1 MTDLSLNLASF
12 KNFDNI
18 ELIAKKLVEGFITG
32 LHRSPYHGFSVEF
45 SEYKHYNF
53 GESTKN
59 VDWKIFAKT
68 DQLFVKQY
76 EEETN
81 LRCTILMDLSQSM
94 YYPKPKCDKIK
105 FSVYCAAALTHLMIS
120 QRDAVGLMGFSE
132 DIKLATLQKSSRSH
146 LHRLLLQLDSWLKT
160 DNAQS
165 STSQI
170 AESIHA
176 AAEKISRRSL
186 VIIFTDM
193 FQSPSSSADINEALQ
208 HLKHKKHEILLFHVS
223 DQNTEKAFNFEN
235 HPYLFIDSENGRKIK
250 IMPSL
255 IKEQYQKKTSKFY
268 NYVQQICGQLKIDL
282 VEVDT
287 RDEFNKILYSYL
299 IKRRKIK

>member
-1 MTDLSLNLASF
+1 MTDLSLNLSSF

-146 LHRLLLQLDSWLKT
+146 LHRLLLQLDYWLKT

-193 FQSPSSSADINEALQ
+193 FQSPLSSADINEALQ

-235 HPYLFIDSENGRKIK
+235 QPYLFIDSENGRKIK

-255 IKEQYQKKTSKFY
+255 IKEQYQKKPQNFITMSNKCVA
-268 NYVQQICGQLKIDL
+268 NLKL
-282 VEVDT
+282 
-287 RDEFNKILYSYL
+287 IL
-299 IKRRKIK
+299 

>member
-1 MTDLSLNLASF
+1 MDSSLNLSSF

-18 ELIAKKLVEGFITG
+18 ELLAKKLVEGFITG

-59 VDWKIFAKT
+59 IDWKIFAKT

-81 LRCTILMDLSQSM
+81 LRCTILMDLSPSM
-94 YYPKPKCDKIK
+94 YYPKPKIDKIR
-105 FSVYCAAALTHLMIS
+105 FSVYCAAALTHLMVS

-132 DIKLATLQKSSRSH
+132 DIKLTTVQKSSRSH
-146 LHRLLLQLDSWLKT
+146 LHRLLVQLDSWIKT
-160 DNAQS
+160 ENTQS

-186 VIIFTDM
+186 VIIFSDM
-193 FQSPSSSADINEALQ
+193 FQNPLSSTDIYQALQ

-223 DQNTEKAFNFEN
+223 DQNTEKIFNFEN
-235 HPYLFIDSENGRKIK
+235 HPYLFVDSENGRKIK
-250 IMPSL
+250 ILPSH
-255 IKEQYQKKTSKFY
+255 IKEQYRKKTEKFY
-268 NYVQQICGQLKIDL
+268 RYIQHMCGQLKIDL
-282 VEVDT
+282 VAVDT
-287 RDEFNKILYSYL
+287 KDNFDKILYSYL
-299 IKRRKIK
+299 VKRRKMR

>member
-1 MTDLSLNLASF
+1 MTDLSLNLSSF

-105 FSVYCAAALTHLMIS
+105 FSVYCAAALAHLMIS
-120 QRDAVGLMGFSE
+120 QRDAVGLIGFSE

-146 LHRLLLQLDSWLKT
+146 LHRLLLQLDYWLKT

-176 AAEKISRRSL
+176 AAEKITRRSL
-186 VIIFTDM
+186 IIIFTDM
-193 FQSPSSSADINEALQ
+193 FQSPLSSADINEALQ

-223 DQNTEKAFNFEN
+223 DQKRKKPLILKN

-255 IKEQYQKKTSKFY
+255 IKQYQ
-268 NYVQQICGQLKIDL
+268 NLKIL
-282 VEVDT
+282 
-287 RDEFNKILYSYL
+287 
-299 IKRRKIK
+299 

>member
-1 MTDLSLNLASF
+1 MTDLSLNLSSF
-12 KNFDNI
+12 DNFDNI
-18 ELIAKKLVEGFITG
+18 ELLAKKLVEGFITG

-59 VDWKIFAKT
+59 IDWKIFAKT
-68 DQLFVKQY
+68 DQFFVKQY

-146 LHRLLLQLDSWLKT
+146 LHRLLLQLDHWLKT
-160 DNAQS
+160 ENAQS

-186 VIIFTDM
+186 VIIFTDL
-193 FQSPSSSADINEALQ
+193 FQSPLSSADINEALQ
-208 HLKHKKHEILLFHVS
+208 HLKHKKNEILLFHVS

-250 IMPSL
+250 IVPSL

-268 NYVQQICGQLKIDL
+268 NHVQQMCGQLKIDL

-287 RDEFNKILYSYL
+287 RDDFNKILYSYL
-299 IKRRKIK
+299 VKRRKMK

>member
-81 LRCTILMDLSQSM
+81 LRCTILMDLSKSM

-105 FSVYCAAALTHLMIS
+105 FSVYCAAALAHLMIS

-132 DIKLATLQKSSRSH
+132 DIILETLQKSSRSH

-299 IKRRKIK
+299 VKRRKIK

>member
-1 MTDLSLNLASF
+1 MDSNLNLSSC

-59 VDWKIFAKT
+59 IDWKIFAKT

-81 LRCTILMDLSQSM
+81 LRCTILMDISQSM
-94 YYPKPKCDKIK
+94 YYPEPKYDKIR

-132 DIKLATLQKSSRSH
+132 YIKLITPQKSSRSH
-146 LHRLLLQLDSWLKT
+146 LSRLLVQLDSWIKT
-160 DNAQS
+160 ENTQS

-193 FQSPSSSADINEALQ
+193 FQSTLSSTDIYEALQ
-208 HLKHKKHEILLFHVS
+208 HLKHKKHEVLLFHVS
-223 DQNTEKAFNFEN
+223 DQNTEKVFNFEN

-250 IMPSL
+250 ITPSL
-255 IKEQYQKKTSKFY
+255 FKEQYQKKTEKFY
-268 NYVQQICGQLKIDL
+268 RHIQQMCGQLKIDL
-282 VEVDT
+282 VSVDT
-287 RDEFNKILYSYL
+287 KDDFDKVLYSYL
-299 IKRRKIK
+299 VKRRKIK

>member
-1 MTDLSLNLASF
+1 MDSSLNLSSI

-18 ELIAKKLVEGFITG
+18 ELLAKKLVEGFMTG

-59 VDWKIFAKT
+59 IDWKIFAKT
-68 DQLFVKQY
+68 DQLFIKQY

-94 YYPKPKCDKIK
+94 YYPKPGYDKIR
-105 FSVYCAAALTHLMIS
+105 FSIYCAAALSHLMIT
-120 QRDAVGLMGFSE
+120 QRDAVGLMGFSD
-132 DIKLATLQKSSRSH
+132 DIKLTTLQKSSRSH
-146 LHRLLLQLDSWLKT
+146 LHRLLLQLDNWIKT
-160 DNAQS
+160 ESTQS
-165 STSQI
+165 SNSQI

-193 FQSPSSSADINEALQ
+193 FQSTSSSKDIYEALQ
-208 HLKHKKHEILLFHVS
+208 HLKHKNHEVLLFHVS
-223 DQNTEKAFNFEN
+223 DQNTEKIFNFEN
-235 HPYLFIDSENGRKIK
+235 HPYIFIDSENGRKMK
-250 IMPSL
+250 ITPSL
-255 IKEQYQKKTSKFY
+255 IREQYQKKTEKFY
-268 NYVQQICGQLKIDL
+268 QHIQQMCGQLKIDL
-282 VEVDT
+282 LEVDT
-287 RDEFNKILYSYL
+287 KDDFAKILFSYL
-299 IKRRKIK
+299 IKRRKMK

>member
-1 MTDLSLNLASF
+1 MDSNLNLSSY

-18 ELIAKKLVEGFITG
+18 ELLAKELVEGFITG

-59 VDWKIFAKT
+59 IDWKIFAKT

-81 LRCTILMDLSQSM
+81 LRCTILMDISQSM
-94 YYPKPKCDKIK
+94 YYPEPKYDKIR

-132 DIKLATLQKSSRSH
+132 NIKLITPQKSSRSH
-146 LHRLLLQLDSWLKT
+146 LRRLLVQLDHWIKT
-160 DNAQS
+160 DNTQS

-176 AAEKISRRSL
+176 AAEKISHRSL

-193 FQSPSSSADINEALQ
+193 FQSTLAFTDIYEALQ
-208 HLKHKKHEILLFHVS
+208 HLKNKKPNRERRDSTNGAKLL
-223 DQNTEKAFNFEN
+223 N
-235 HPYLFIDSENGRKIK
+235 
-250 IMPSL
+250 
-255 IKEQYQKKTSKFY
+255 
-268 NYVQQICGQLKIDL
+268 
-282 VEVDT
+282 
-287 RDEFNKILYSYL
+287 
-299 IKRRKIK
+299 

>member
-1 MTDLSLNLASF
+1 MDSNLNLSSF

-18 ELIAKKLVEGFITG
+18 ELLAKKLVEGFITG

-59 VDWKIFAKT
+59 IDWKIFAKT

-81 LRCTILMDLSQSM
+81 LRCTILMDLSPSM
-94 YYPKPKCDKIK
+94 YYPKPKIDKIR
-105 FSVYCAAALTHLMIS
+105 FSVYCAAALTHLMVS

-132 DIKLATLQKSSRSH
+132 DIKLTTVQKSSRSH
-146 LHRLLLQLDSWLKT
+146 LHRLLVQLDSWIKT
-160 DNAQS
+160 ENTQS

-186 VIIFTDM
+186 VIIFSDM
-193 FQSPSSSADINEALQ
+193 FQNPLSSTDIYQALQ

-223 DQNTEKAFNFEN
+223 DQNTEKVFNFEN
-235 HPYLFIDSENGRKIK
+235 HPYLFVDSENGRKIK
-250 IMPSL
+250 ILPSH
-255 IKEQYQKKTSKFY
+255 IKEQYRKKTEKFY
-268 NYVQQICGQLKIDL
+268 RYIQHMCGQLKIDL
-282 VEVDT
+282 VAVDT
-287 RDEFNKILYSYL
+287 KDNFDKILYSYL
-299 IKRRKIK
+299 VKRRKMR

>member
-1 MTDLSLNLASF
+1 MDSSLNLSSF

-18 ELIAKKLVEGFITG
+18 ELLAKKLVEGFITG

-59 VDWKIFAKT
+59 IDWKIFAKT

-81 LRCTILMDLSQSM
+81 LRCTILMDLSPSM
-94 YYPKPKCDKIK
+94 YYPKPKIDKIR
-105 FSVYCAAALTHLMIS
+105 FSVYCAAALTHLMVS

-132 DIKLATLQKSSRSH
+132 DIKLTTVQKSSRSH
-146 LHRLLLQLDSWLKT
+146 LHRLLVQLDSWIKT
-160 DNAQS
+160 ENTQS

-186 VIIFTDM
+186 VIIFSDM
-193 FQSPSSSADINEALQ
+193 FQNPLSSTDIYQALQ

-223 DQNTEKAFNFEN
+223 DQNTEKVFNFEN
-235 HPYLFIDSENGRKIK
+235 HPYLFVDSENGRKIK
-250 IMPSL
+250 ILPSH
-255 IKEQYQKKTSKFY
+255 IKEQYRKKTEKFY
-268 NYVQQICGQLKIDL
+268 RYIQHMCGQLKIDL
-282 VEVDT
+282 VAVDT
-287 RDEFNKILYSYL
+287 KDNFDKILYSYL
-299 IKRRKIK
+299 VKRRKMR

>member
-1 MTDLSLNLASF
+1 MDSSLNLSSI

-18 ELIAKKLVEGFITG
+18 ELLAKKLVEGFMTG

-59 VDWKIFAKT
+59 IDWKIFART
-68 DQLFVKQY
+68 DQLFIKQY

-94 YYPKPKCDKIK
+94 YYPKPGYDKIR
-105 FSVYCAAALTHLMIS
+105 FSIYCAAALSHLMIT
-120 QRDAVGLMGFSE
+120 QRDAVGLMGFSD
-132 DIKLATLQKSSRSH
+132 DIKLTTLQKSSRSH
-146 LHRLLLQLDSWLKT
+146 LHRLLLQLDNWIKT
-160 DNAQS
+160 ESTQS
-165 STSQI
+165 SNSQI

-193 FQSPSSSADINEALQ
+193 FQSTSSSKDIYEALQ
-208 HLKHKKHEILLFHVS
+208 HLKHKNHEVLLFHVS
-223 DQNTEKAFNFEN
+223 DQNTEKIFNFEN
-235 HPYLFIDSENGRKIK
+235 HPYIFIDSENGRKIK
-250 IMPSL
+250 ITPSL
-255 IKEQYQKKTSKFY
+255 IRDQYQKK
-268 NYVQQICGQLKIDL
+268 N
-282 VEVDT
+282 
-287 RDEFNKILYSYL
+287 RKILS
-299 IKRRKIK
+299 ICPTDVWSA

>member
-1 MTDLSLNLASF
+1 MDSSLNLSSF

-18 ELIAKKLVEGFITG
+18 ELLAKKLVEGFITG

-59 VDWKIFAKT
+59 IDWKIFAKT

-81 LRCTILMDLSQSM
+81 LRCTILMDLSPSM
-94 YYPKPKCDKIK
+94 YYPKPKIDKIR

-132 DIKLATLQKSSRSH
+132 DIKLTTFQKSSRSH
-146 LHRLLLQLDSWLKT
+146 LHRLLVQLDNLIKT
-160 DNAQS
+160 EHTQS

-193 FQSPSSSADINEALQ
+193 FQSPLSSTDIYQALQ

-223 DQNTEKAFNFEN
+223 DQNTEKVFNFKN
-235 HPYLFIDSENGRKIK
+235 HPYLFVDSENGRKIK
-250 IMPSL
+250 IVPSH
-255 IKEQYQKKTSKFY
+255 IKEQYRKKTEKFY
-268 NYVQQICGQLKIDL
+268 SYIQHMCGQLKIDL
-282 VEVDT
+282 VAVDT
-287 RDEFNKILYSYL
+287 KDDFDKILYSYL
-299 IKRRKIK
+299 VKRRKMR

>member
-1 MTDLSLNLASF
+1 MDSSLNLSSF

-18 ELIAKKLVEGFITG
+18 ELLAKKLVEGFITG

-59 VDWKIFAKT
+59 IDWKIFAKT

-81 LRCTILMDLSQSM
+81 LRCTILMDLSPSM
-94 YYPKPKCDKIK
+94 YYPKPKIDKIR

-132 DIKLATLQKSSRSH
+132 DIKLTTFQKSSRSH
-146 LHRLLLQLDSWLKT
+146 LHRLLVQLDNLIKT
-160 DNAQS
+160 EHTQS

-193 FQSPSSSADINEALQ
+193 FQSPLSSTDIYQALQ

-223 DQNTEKAFNFEN
+223 DQNTEKVFNFEN
-235 HPYLFIDSENGRKIK
+235 HPYLFVDSENGRKIK
-250 IMPSL
+250 IVPSH
-255 IKEQYQKKTSKFY
+255 IKEQYRKKTEKFY
-268 NYVQQICGQLKIDL
+268 SYIQHMCGQLKIDL
-282 VEVDT
+282 VAVDT
-287 RDEFNKILYSYL
+287 KDDFDKILYSYL
-299 IKRRKIK
+299 VKRRKMR

>member
-1 MTDLSLNLASF
+1 MDSSLNLSSF

-18 ELIAKKLVEGFITG
+18 ELLAKKLVEGFITG

-59 VDWKIFAKT
+59 IDWKIFAKT

-81 LRCTILMDLSQSM
+81 LRCTILMDLSPSM
-94 YYPKPKCDKIK
+94 YYPKPKIDKIR

-132 DIKLATLQKSSRSH
+132 DIKLTTFQKSSRSH
-146 LHRLLLQLDSWLKT
+146 LHRLLVQLDNLIKT
-160 DNAQS
+160 EHTQS
-165 STSQI
+165 STSHI

-193 FQSPSSSADINEALQ
+193 FQSPLSYTDIYQALQ

-223 DQNTEKAFNFEN
+223 DQNTEKVFNFEN
-235 HPYLFIDSENGRKIK
+235 HPYLFVDSENGRKIK
-250 IMPSL
+250 IVPSH
-255 IKEQYQKKTSKFY
+255 IKEQYRKKTEKFY
-268 NYVQQICGQLKIDL
+268 SYIQHMCGQLKIDL
-282 VEVDT
+282 VAVDT
-287 RDEFNKILYSYL
+287 KDDFDKILYSYL
-299 IKRRKIK
+299 VKRRKMR

>member
-1 MTDLSLNLASF
+1 MTDLSLNLSSF

-146 LHRLLLQLDSWLKT
+146 LHRLLLQLDYWLKT

-176 AAEKISRRSL
+176 AAEKITRRSL
-186 VIIFTDM
+186 IIIFTDM
-193 FQSPSSSADINEALQ
+193 FQSPLSSADINEALQ

-268 NYVQQICGQLKIDL
+268 NYVQQMCGQLKIDL

-299 IKRRKIK
+299 VKRRKMK

>member
-1 MTDLSLNLASF
+1 MDSSLNLSSF

-18 ELIAKKLVEGFITG
+18 ELLAKKLVEGFITG

-59 VDWKIFAKT
+59 IDWKIFAKT

-81 LRCTILMDLSQSM
+81 LRCTILMDLSPSM
-94 YYPKPKCDKIK
+94 YYPKPKIDKIR

-132 DIKLATLQKSSRSH
+132 DIKLTTLQKSSRSH
-146 LHRLLLQLDSWLKT
+146 LHRLLVQLDSWIKT
-160 DNAQS
+160 ENTQS

-186 VIIFTDM
+186 VIIFSDM
-193 FQSPSSSADINEALQ
+193 FQNPLSSTDIYQALQ
-208 HLKHKKHEILLFHVS
+208 HLKHKKHEVLLFHVS
-223 DQNTEKAFNFEN
+223 DQNTEKVFNFEN
-235 HPYLFIDSENGRKIK
+235 HPYLFVDSENGRKIK
-250 IMPSL
+250 ILPSH
-255 IKEQYQKKTSKFY
+255 IKEQYRKKTEKFY
-268 NYVQQICGQLKIDL
+268 RYIQHMCGQLKIDL
-282 VEVDT
+282 VAVDT
-287 RDEFNKILYSYL
+287 KDNFDKILYSYL
-299 IKRRKIK
+299 VKRRKMR

>member
-1 MTDLSLNLASF
+1 MDSSLNLSSI

-18 ELIAKKLVEGFITG
+18 ELLAKKLVEGFMTG

-59 VDWKIFAKT
+59 IDWKIFAKT
-68 DQLFVKQY
+68 DQLFIKQY

-94 YYPKPKCDKIK
+94 YYPKPGYDKIR
-105 FSVYCAAALTHLMIS
+105 FSVYCAAALSHLMIS
-120 QRDAVGLMGFSE
+120 QRDAVGLMGFSD
-132 DIKLATLQKSSRSH
+132 DIKLTTLQKSSRSH
-146 LHRLLLQLDSWLKT
+146 LHRLLLQLDNWIKT
-160 DNAQS
+160 ESTQS
-165 STSQI
+165 SNSQI

-193 FQSPSSSADINEALQ
+193 FQSTSSSKDIYEALQ
-208 HLKHKKHEILLFHVS
+208 HLKHKNHEVLLFHVS
-223 DQNTEKAFNFEN
+223 DQNTEKIFNFEN
-235 HPYLFIDSENGRKIK
+235 HPYIFIDSENGRKMK
-250 IMPSL
+250 ITPSL
-255 IKEQYQKKTSKFY
+255 IREQYQKKTEKFY
-268 NYVQQICGQLKIDL
+268 QHIQQMCGQLKIDL
-282 VEVDT
+282 LEVDT
-287 RDEFNKILYSYL
+287 KDDFAKILFSYL
-299 IKRRKIK
+299 IKRRKMK

>member
-1 MTDLSLNLASF
+1 MDSNLNLSSC

-18 ELIAKKLVEGFITG
+18 ELLAKKLVEGFITG

-59 VDWKIFAKT
+59 IDWKIFAKT

-81 LRCTILMDLSQSM
+81 LRCTILMDISQSM
-94 YYPKPKCDKIK
+94 YYPEPKYDKIR
-105 FSVYCAAALTHLMIS
+105 FSVYSAAALTHLMIS

-132 DIKLATLQKSSRSH
+132 YIKLITPQKSSRSH
-146 LHRLLLQLDSWLKT
+146 LHRLLVQLDHWIKT
-160 DNAQS
+160 ENTQS

-176 AAEKISRRSL
+176 AAEKICRRSL

-193 FQSPSSSADINEALQ
+193 FQSTLLSTDIYEALQ
-208 HLKHKKHEILLFHVS
+208 HLKHKKHEVLLFHVS
-223 DQNTEKAFNFEN
+223 DQNTEKVFNFEN
-235 HPYLFIDSENGRKIK
+235 HPYLFIDSEDGRKIK
-250 IMPSL
+250 IVPSL
-255 IKEQYQKKTSKFY
+255 FKEQYRKKTEKFY
-268 NYVQQICGQLKIDL
+268 RDIQQMCGQLKIDL
-282 VEVDT
+282 VSVDT
-287 RDEFNKILYSYL
+287 KDNFDKVLYSYL
-299 IKRRKIK
+299 VKRRKIK

>member
-1 MTDLSLNLASF
+1 MDSSLNLSSF

-18 ELIAKKLVEGFITG
+18 ELLAKKLVEGFITG

-59 VDWKIFAKT
+59 IDWKIFAKT

-81 LRCTILMDLSQSM
+81 LRCTILMDLSPSM
-94 YYPKPKCDKIK
+94 YYPKPKIDKIR
-105 FSVYCAAALTHLMIS
+105 FSVYCAAALTHLMVS

-132 DIKLATLQKSSRSH
+132 DIKLTTVQKSSRSH
-146 LHRLLLQLDSWLKT
+146 LHRLLVQLDSWIKT
-160 DNAQS
+160 ENTQS

-186 VIIFTDM
+186 VIIFSDM
-193 FQSPSSSADINEALQ
+193 FQNPLSSTDIYQALQ

-223 DQNTEKAFNFEN
+223 DQNTEKVFNFEN
-235 HPYLFIDSENGRKIK
+235 QPYLFVDSENGRKIK
-250 IMPSL
+250 ILPSH
-255 IKEQYQKKTSKFY
+255 IKEQYRKKTEKFY
-268 NYVQQICGQLKIDL
+268 RYIQHMCGQLKIDL
-282 VEVDT
+282 VAVDT
-287 RDEFNKILYSYL
+287 KDNFDKILYSYL
-299 IKRRKIK
+299 VKRRKMR

>member
-1 MTDLSLNLASF
+1 MDSNLNLSSC

-18 ELIAKKLVEGFITG
+18 ELLAKKLVEGFITG

-59 VDWKIFAKT
+59 IDWKIFAKT

-81 LRCTILMDLSQSM
+81 LRCTILMDISQSM
-94 YYPKPKCDKIK
+94 YYPEPKHDKIR

-132 DIKLATLQKSSRSH
+132 YIKLITPQKSSRSH
-146 LHRLLLQLDSWLKT
+146 LHRLLVQLDHWIKT
-160 DNAQS
+160 ENTQS

-176 AAEKISRRSL
+176 AAEKICRRSL

-193 FQSPSSSADINEALQ
+193 FQSTLLSTDIYEALQ
-208 HLKHKKHEILLFHVS
+208 HLKHKKHEVLLFHVS
-223 DQNTEKAFNFEN
+223 DQNTEKVFNFEN
-235 HPYLFIDSENGRKIK
+235 HPYLFIDSEDGRKIK
-250 IMPSL
+250 IVPSL
-255 IKEQYQKKTSKFY
+255 FKEQYRKKTEKFY
-268 NYVQQICGQLKIDL
+268 HNIQQMCGKLKIDL
-282 VEVDT
+282 VSVDT
-287 RDEFNKILYSYL
+287 KDDFDKVLYSYL
-299 IKRRKIK
+299 VKRKKIK

>member
-1 MTDLSLNLASF
+1 MDSNLNLSSY

-18 ELIAKKLVEGFITG
+18 ELLAKELVEGFITG

-59 VDWKIFAKT
+59 IDWKIFAKT

-81 LRCTILMDLSQSM
+81 LRCTILMDISQSM
-94 YYPKPKCDKIK
+94 YYPEPKYDKIR
-105 FSVYCAAALTHLMIS
+105 FSIYCAAALTHLMTS

-132 DIKLATLQKSSRSH
+132 DIKLITPQKSSRSH
-146 LHRLLLQLDSWLKT
+146 LHRLLVQLDHWIKPE
-160 DNAQS
+160 NAQS

-176 AAEKISRRSL
+176 AAEKISHRSL

-193 FQSPSSSADINEALQ
+193 FQSTLSSTDI
-208 HLKHKKHEILLFHVS
+208 
-223 DQNTEKAFNFEN
+223 
-235 HPYLFIDSENGRKIK
+235 YL
-250 IMPSL
+250 SL
-255 IKEQYQKKTSKFY
+255 IH
-268 NYVQQICGQLKIDL
+268 I
-282 VEVDT
+282 
-287 RDEFNKILYSYL
+287 
-299 IKRRKIK
+299 

>member
-1 MTDLSLNLASF
+1 MTDLSLNLSSF
-12 KNFDNI
+12 DNFDNI
-18 ELIAKKLVEGFITG
+18 ELLAKKLVEGFITG

-59 VDWKIFAKT
+59 IDWKIFAKT
-68 DQLFVKQY
+68 DQFFVKQY

-146 LHRLLLQLDSWLKT
+146 LHRLLLQLDHWLKT
-160 DNAQS
+160 ENAQS

-193 FQSPSSSADINEALQ
+193 FQSPLSSADINEALQ

-250 IMPSL
+250 IVPSL
-255 IKEQYQKKTSKFY
+255 IKEQYQKKTSNFY
-268 NYVQQICGQLKIDL
+268 NHVQQMCGQLKIDL

-287 RDEFNKILYSYL
+287 RDDFNKILYSYL
-299 IKRRKIK
+299 VKRRKMK

>member
-1 MTDLSLNLASF
+1 
-12 KNFDNI
+12 
-18 ELIAKKLVEGFITG
+18 
-32 LHRSPYHGFSVEF
+32 
-45 SEYKHYNF
+45 
-53 GESTKN
+53 
-59 VDWKIFAKT
+59 
-68 DQLFVKQY
+68 
-76 EEETN
+76 
-81 LRCTILMDLSQSM
+81 MDLSQSM

-132 DIKLATLQKSSRSH
+132 DIKLTTLQKSSRSH
-146 LHRLLLQLDSWLKT
+146 LHRLLLQLDHWLKT
-160 DNAQS
+160 ENAQS

-193 FQSPSSSADINEALQ
+193 FQSPLSSADIKEALQ
-208 HLKHKKHEILLFHVS
+208 HLKYKKHEILLFHVS

-268 NYVQQICGQLKIDL
+268 NHVQQMCGQLKIDL
-282 VEVDT
+282 VEVNT
-287 RDEFNKILYSYL
+287 RDDFNKILYSYL
-299 IKRRKIK
+299 VKRRKMK

>member
-1 MTDLSLNLASF
+1 MTDLSLNLSSF
-12 KNFDNI
+12 DNFDNI
-18 ELIAKKLVEGFITG
+18 ELLAKKLVEGFITG

-59 VDWKIFAKT
+59 IDWKIFAKT
-68 DQLFVKQY
+68 DQFFVKQY

-146 LHRLLLQLDSWLKT
+146 LHRLLLQLDHWLKT
-160 DNAQS
+160 ENAQS

-193 FQSPSSSADINEALQ
+193 FQSPLSSADINEALQ
-208 HLKHKKHEILLFHVS
+208 HLKHKKNEILLFHVS

-250 IMPSL
+250 IVPSL
-255 IKEQYQKKTSKFY
+255 IKEQYQKKTSNFY
-268 NYVQQICGQLKIDL
+268 NHVQQMCGQLKIDL

-287 RDEFNKILYSYL
+287 RDDFNKILYSYL
-299 IKRRKIK
+299 VKRRKMK

>member
-1 MTDLSLNLASF
+1 MDSSLNLSSI

-18 ELIAKKLVEGFITG
+18 ELLAKKLVEGFITG

-59 VDWKIFAKT
+59 IDWKIFAKT
-68 DQLFVKQY
+68 DQLFIKQY

-94 YYPKPKCDKIK
+94 YYPKPGYDKIR
-105 FSVYCAAALTHLMIS
+105 FSIYCAAALSHLMIT
-120 QRDAVGLMGFSE
+120 QRDAVGLMGFSD
-132 DIKLATLQKSSRSH
+132 DIKLTTLQKSSRSH
-146 LHRLLLQLDSWLKT
+146 LHRLLLQLDNWIKT
-160 DNAQS
+160 ESTQS
-165 STSQI
+165 SNSQI

-193 FQSPSSSADINEALQ
+193 FQSTSSSKDIYEALQ
-208 HLKHKKHEILLFHVS
+208 HLKHKNHEVLLFHVS
-223 DQNTEKAFNFEN
+223 DQNTEKIFNFEN
-235 HPYLFIDSENGRKIK
+235 HPYIFIDSENGRKIK
-250 IMPSL
+250 ITPSL
-255 IKEQYQKKTSKFY
+255 IRDQYQKKTEKFY
-268 NYVQQICGQLKIDL
+268 QYVQQMCGQLKIDL
-282 VEVDT
+282 LEVDSK
-287 RDEFNKILYSYL
+287 DDFNKILFSYL
-299 IKRRKIK
+299 VKRRKMK

>member
-1 MTDLSLNLASF
+1 MDSSLNLSSF

-18 ELIAKKLVEGFITG
+18 ELLAKKLVEGFITG

-59 VDWKIFAKT
+59 IDWKIFAKT

-81 LRCTILMDLSQSM
+81 LRCTILMDLSPSM
-94 YYPKPKCDKIK
+94 YYPKPKIDKIR

-132 DIKLATLQKSSRSH
+132 DIKLTTFQKSSRSH
-146 LHRLLLQLDSWLKT
+146 LHRLLVQLDNLIKT
-160 DNAQS
+160 EHTQS

-193 FQSPSSSADINEALQ
+193 FQSPLSYTDIYQALQ

-223 DQNTEKAFNFEN
+223 DQNTEKVFNFEN
-235 HPYLFIDSENGRKIK
+235 HPYLFVDSENGRKIK
-250 IMPSL
+250 IVPSH
-255 IKEQYQKKTSKFY
+255 IKEQYRKKTEKFY
-268 NYVQQICGQLKIDL
+268 SYIQHMCGQLKIDL
-282 VEVDT
+282 VAVDT
-287 RDEFNKILYSYL
+287 KDDFDKILYSYL
-299 IKRRKIK
+299 VKRRKMR